1 MADFGLN
8 EEERMVQQ
16 LAHEFAVKEIRP
28 VAAYYDE
35 HEELPR
41 DIMLKANQLGLSAGM
56 MGQGVS
62 MLVSPVV
69 TEELSWGDSGIAIS
83 ISSSG
88 LALAAIMAMATEDQ
102 KKEWLP
108 KCVSTET
115 ELKLGA
121 FGLTEPEAGSDVA
134 NISTTAVRDGDDY
147 ILNGTKRF
155 ITNGG
160 IADVHVIFATED
172 KSKRWGGLCAFAIEK
187 DTPGLSMGTVWRKMG
202 IRASW
207 TADVILDDCRVPA
220 RNRLGPEPGAPPGAG
235 GGGGGAIGALGALE
249 RTRPMIGCL
258 ALGVGRAAF
267 EYAVDYARERIQFG
281 RPLIANQA
289 IGFKLADMAIELDA
303 ARLLIWRATW
313 MAATGVPFLRGEG
326 SMAKAFPSDAA
337 MRATVEAVQVLGGY
351 GYVSEF
357 PVEKWMRDA
366 KIFQIFEGAN
376 EIQRLVISRALS
388 GGIKSR

>member
-16 LAHEFAVKEIRP
+16 LAHEFALKEIRP

-41 DIMLKANQLGLSAGM
+41 DVMLKANQLGLSAGM
-56 MGQGVS
+56 MGQGAS

-88 LALAAIMAMATEDQ
+88 LALAAIMAMATDEQ
-102 KKEWLP
+102 KKEWVP
-108 KCVSTET
+108 KCLSTET

-147 ILNGTKRF
+147 VLNGTKRF

-172 KSKRWGGLCAFAIEK
+172 KSKKWGGLCAFAIEK
-187 DTPGLSMGTVWRKMG
+187 GTPGLSMGTVWKKMG

-207 TADVILDDCRVPA
+207 TADVVLEDCRVPA
-220 RNRLGPEPGAPPGAG
+220 RNRLGPEPGGPPGAG
-235 GGGGGAIGALGALE
+235 GGGGALGAIGALE

-267 EYAVDYARERIQFG
+267 EYALDYSKERIQFG
-281 RPLIANQA
+281 RPLIANEA
-289 IGFKLADMAIELDA
+289 IAFKLADMAIELDA

-313 MAATGVPFLRGEG
+313 MNATGVPFLRGEG
-326 SMAKAFPSDAA
+326 SMAKAFPSDVA
-337 MRATVEAVQVLGGY
+337 MRTAVEAVQILGGY
-351 GYVSEF
+351 GYVNEF

-388 GGIKSR
+388 AGIKSR

>member
-41 DIMLKANQLGLSAGM
+41 DVMLKANQLGLSAGM
-56 MGQGVS
+56 MGQGAS

-108 KCVSTET
+108 KCLSTET

-172 KSKRWGGLCAFAIEK
+172 KSKKWGGLCAFAIEK
-187 DTPGLSMGTVWRKMG
+187 GTPGMSMGTVWKKMG

-207 TADVILDDCRVPA
+207 TADVILEDCRVPA

-267 EYAVDYARERIQFG
+267 EYAVDYSRERIQFG
-281 RPLIANQA
+281 RPLIANEA
-289 IGFKLADMAIELDA
+289 IAFKLADMAIELDA

-313 MAATGVPFLRGEG
+313 MAATGVPFLHGEG
-326 SMAKAFPSDAA
+326 SMAKAFPSDVA
-337 MRATVEAVQVLGGY
+337 MRTTVEAVQVLGGY

-376 EIQRLVISRALS
+376 EIQRLVISRTLS
-388 GGIKSR
+388 QGIKSR

>member
-8 EEERMVQQ
+8 EEERMAQQ

-28 VAAYYDE
+28 KAAYYDE

-41 DIMLKANQLGLSAGM
+41 DIMLKANQLGLSTGM
-56 MGQGVS
+56 LGMGAS
-62 MLVSPVV
+62 ALTSPVI
-69 TEELSWGDSGIAIS
+69 TEELSWGDSGVAIS

-88 LALAAIMAMATEDQ
+88 LALAAIVAMATDEQ
-102 KKEWLP
+102 KKEWIP

-115 ELKLGA
+115 ELRLGA
-121 FGLTEPEAGSDVA
+121 FGLTEPEAGSDIG
-134 NISTTAVRDGDDY
+134 NMSTTAVRDGDDY

-155 ITNGG
+155 IPNGG

-172 KSKRWGGLCAFAIEK
+172 KSKKWGGLCAFAIEK
-187 DTPGLSMGTVWRKMG
+187 GTPGLSMGTVWKKMG

-207 TADVILDDCRVPA
+207 TADVVLEDCRVPA
-220 RNRLGPEPGAPPGAG
+220 RNRLGPEPGAPAGTG
-235 GGGGGAIGALGALE
+235 GGGGTLGALGALE

-267 EYAVDYARERIQFG
+267 EYSRDYAKERIQFG
-281 RPLIANQA
+281 RPLISNQA
-289 IGFKLADMAIELDA
+289 IAFKLADMAIELDA
-303 ARLLIWRATW
+303 ARLLIWRASW
-313 MAATGVPFLRGEG
+313 MAATGVPFLHAEG
-326 SMAKAFPSDAA
+326 SMAKAYPSDAA
-337 MRATVEAVQVLGGY
+337 MRATIEAVQILGGY

-376 EIQRLVISRALS
+376 EIQRLVIARSLA
-388 GGIKSR
+388 GGVKVR

>member
-41 DIMLKANQLGLSAGM
+41 DVMLKANQLGLSAGM

-102 KKEWLP
+102 KKEWFP

-172 KSKRWGGLCAFAIEK
+172 KSKKWGGLCAFAIEK
-187 DTPGLSMGTVWRKMG
+187 DTPGMSMGTVWKKMG

-207 TADVILDDCRVPA
+207 TADVVLDDCRVPA

-267 EYAVDYARERIQFG
+267 EYAVDYSRERIQFG

-289 IGFKLADMAIELDA
+289 IGFKLADMAMRTEA
-303 ARLLIWRATW
+303 ARQLLYKACAMMQELPKDMSRIGPEYIR
-313 MAATGVPFLRGEG
+313 MA
-326 SMAKAFPSDAA
+326 SMAKCYCGDVA
-337 MRATVEAVQVLGGY
+337 MWVSTEAVQVLGGY
-351 GYVSEF
+351 GYIKEY
-357 PVEKWMRDA
+357 PVERMMRDA
-366 KIFQIFEGAN
+366 KITQIYEGSN
-376 EIQRLVISRALS
+376 EIQRVVIANTL
-388 GGIKSR
+388 

>member
-8 EEERMVQQ
+8 EEERMVQR

-28 VAAYYDE
+28 KAAYHDE

-41 DIMLKANQLGLSAGM
+41 DIMLKANQLGLVDGM
-56 MGQGVS
+56 MGQS
-62 MLVSPVV
+62 DSILVGPIV
-69 TEELSWGDSGIAIS
+69 TEELSWGDAGIALS

-88 LALAAIMAMATEDQ
+88 LALAAITAMATDAQ
-102 KKEWLP
+102 KDYWVP
-108 KCVSTET
+108 KARSTDT
-115 ELKLGA
+115 ELRLGA
-121 FGLTEPEAGSDVA
+121 FGLTEPEAGSDVG

-172 KSKRWGGLCAFAIEK
+172 KSKKWGGLCAFAIEK
-187 DTPGLSMGTVWRKMG
+187 DTPGMTMGTVWKKMG

-207 TADVILDDCRVPA
+207 TSDVILDDCRVPA
-220 RNRLGPEPGAPPGAG
+220 RNRLGPEPGAAPGT
-235 GGGGGAIGALGALE
+235 GGGAGALGALAALE
-249 RTRPMIGCL
+249 RTRPSIGCL

-267 EYAVDYARERIQFG
+267 EYALDYSKERIQFG
-281 RPLIANQA
+281 RPLAANEAIA
-289 IGFKLADMAIELDA
+289 FKLADMAIELDA

-313 MAATGVPFLRGEG
+313 MGKTHVPFLRGEG
-326 SMAKAFPSDAA
+326 SMAKAFPSDVA
-337 MRATVEAVQVLGGY
+337 MRTTVEAVQILGGY

-376 EIQRLVISRALS
+376 EIQRLVIARALT
-388 GGIKSR
+388 GGMKSR

>member
-16 LAHEFAVKEIRP
+16 LAHEFALKEIRP
-28 VAAYYDE
+28 VAAYFDE

-41 DIMLKANQLGLSAGM
+41 DVMLKANQLGLSAGM
-56 MGQGVS
+56 MGQGAS

-88 LALAAIMAMATEDQ
+88 LALAAIMSMATDEQ
-102 KKEWLP
+102 KKEWMP
-108 KCVSTET
+108 KCLSTET

-121 FGLTEPEAGSDVA
+121 FGLTEPEAGSDVG

-172 KSKRWGGLCAFAIEK
+172 KSKKWGGLCAFAVEK
-187 DTPGLSMGTVWRKMG
+187 GTPGLSMGTVWKKMG

-207 TADVILDDCRVPA
+207 TADVILEDCRVPA
-220 RNRLGPEPGAPPGAG
+220 RNRMGPEPGAAPGAG
-235 GGGGGAIGALGALE
+235 GGAGALGALGALE

-267 EYAVDYARERIQFG
+267 EYALDYSKERIQFG
-281 RPLIANQA
+281 RPLIANEA
-289 IGFKLADMAIELDA
+289 IAFKLADMAIELDA

-326 SMAKAFPSDAA
+326 SMAKAFPSDVA
-337 MRATVEAVQVLGGY
+337 MRTTVEAVQVLGGY

-388 GGIKSR
+388 AGIKSR

>member
-16 LAHEFAVKEIRP
+16 LAHEFALKEIRP
-28 VAAYYDE
+28 VAAYFDE

-41 DIMLKANQLGLSAGM
+41 DVMLKANQLGLSAGM
-56 MGQGVS
+56 MGQGAS

-88 LALAAIMAMATEDQ
+88 LALAAIMSMATDEQ
-102 KKEWLP
+102 KKEWMP
-108 KCVSTET
+108 KCLSTET

-121 FGLTEPEAGSDVA
+121 FGLTEPEAGSDVG

-172 KSKRWGGLCAFAIEK
+172 KSKKWGGLCAFAVEK
-187 DTPGLSMGTVWRKMG
+187 GTPGLSMGTVWKKMG

-207 TADVILDDCRVPA
+207 TADVILEDCRVPA
-220 RNRLGPEPGAPPGAG
+220 RNRMGPEPGAALGAG
-235 GGGGGAIGALGALE
+235 GGAGALGALGALE

-267 EYAVDYARERIQFG
+267 EYALDYSKERIQFG
-281 RPLIANQA
+281 RPLIANEA
-289 IGFKLADMAIELDA
+289 IAFKLADMAIELDA

-326 SMAKAFPSDAA
+326 SMAKAFPSDVA
-337 MRATVEAVQVLGGY
+337 MRTTVEAVQVLGGY

-388 GGIKSR
+388 AGIKSR

>member
-16 LAHEFAVKEIRP
+16 LAHEFALKEIRP
-28 VAAYYDE
+28 EAPKYDE
-35 HEELPR
+35 HEGIPR
-41 DIMLKANQLGLSAGM
+41 DIMLKANQLGLSTGM
-56 MGQGVS
+56 FGRDTS
-62 MLVSPVV
+62 ILTPALI
-69 TEELSWGDSGIAIS
+69 TEELSWGDGGVALS

-88 LALAAIMAMATEDQ
+88 LALAAITAMGTDAQ
-102 KKEWLP
+102 KKEWVP
-108 KCVSTET
+108 KCMSTET
-115 ELKLGA
+115 ELRLGA
-121 FGLTEPEAGSDVA
+121 YCLTEPEAGSDVS

-160 IADVHVIFATED
+160 IADVHVVFATED
-172 KSKRWGGLCAFAIEK
+172 KSKKWGGLCAFAIEK
-187 DTPGLSMGTVWRKMG
+187 GTPGLSQGTVWKKMG

-207 TADVILDDCRVPA
+207 TADVILEDCRVPA
-220 RNRLGPEPGAPPGAG
+220 RNRLGPAPGEAPGTG
-235 GGGGGAIGALGALE
+235 GGGTLGALGALE
-249 RTRPMIGCL
+249 RTRPMIGCF

-267 EYAVDYARERIQFG
+267 EYALDYSKDRIQFG
-281 RPLIANQA
+281 RPLIANEGIA
-289 IGFKLADMAIELDA
+289 FKLADMAIELDA
-303 ARLLIWRATW
+303 ARLLIWRASW

-351 GYVSEF
+351 GYVNEF

-376 EIQRLVISRALS
+376 EIQRLVIARAIS

>member
-8 EEERMVQQ
+8 EEERMAQQ

-28 VAAYYDE
+28 KAAYYDE

-41 DIMLKANQLGLSAGM
+41 DIMLKANQLGLSTGM
-56 MGQGVS
+56 LGMGAS
-62 MLVSPVV
+62 ALTSPVI
-69 TEELSWGDSGIAIS
+69 TEELSWGDSGVAIS

-88 LALAAIMAMATEDQ
+88 LALAAIVAMATDEQ
-102 KKEWLP
+102 KKEWIP

-115 ELKLGA
+115 ELRLGA
-121 FGLTEPEAGSDVA
+121 FGLTEPEAGSDIG
-134 NISTTAVRDGDDY
+134 NMSTTAVRDGDDY

-172 KSKRWGGLCAFAIEK
+172 KSKKWGGLCAFAIEK
-187 DTPGLSMGTVWRKMG
+187 GTPGLSMGTVWKKMG

-207 TADVILDDCRVPA
+207 TADVVLEDCRVPA
-220 RNRLGPEPGAPPGAG
+220 RNRLGPEPGAPAGTG
-235 GGGGGAIGALGALE
+235 GGGGTLGALGALE

-267 EYAVDYARERIQFG
+267 EYSRDYAKERIQFG
-281 RPLIANQA
+281 RPLISNQA
-289 IGFKLADMAIELDA
+289 IAFKLADMAIELDA
-303 ARLLIWRATW
+303 ARLLIWRASW
-313 MAATGVPFLRGEG
+313 MAATGVPFLHAEG
-326 SMAKAFPSDAA
+326 SMAKAYPSDAA
-337 MRATVEAVQVLGGY
+337 MRATIEAVQILGGY

-376 EIQRLVISRALS
+376 EIQRLVIARSLA
-388 GGIKSR
+388 GGVKVR

>member
-41 DIMLKANQLGLSAGM
+41 DVMLKANQLGLSAGM

-88 LALAAIMAMATEDQ
+88 LALAAIMAMATDEQ
-102 KKEWLP
+102 KKEWVP
-108 KCVSTET
+108 KCLSTET

-121 FGLTEPEAGSDVA
+121 FGLTEPEAGSDVG

-172 KSKRWGGLCAFAIEK
+172 KSKKWGGLCAFAIEK
-187 DTPGLSMGTVWRKMG
+187 GTPGLSMGTVWKKMG

-207 TADVILDDCRVPA
+207 TADVVLEDCRVPA
-220 RNRLGPEPGAPPGAG
+220 RNRLGPEPGAAPGAG
-235 GGGGGAIGALGALE
+235 GGAGALGALGALE

-267 EYAVDYARERIQFG
+267 EYALDYSKERIQFG
-281 RPLIANQA
+281 RPLIANEA
-289 IGFKLADMAIELDA
+289 IAFKLADMAIELDA

-326 SMAKAFPSDAA
+326 SMAKAFPSDVA
-337 MRATVEAVQVLGGY
+337 MRTTVEAVQVLGGY

-388 GGIKSR
+388 AGIKSR

>member
-41 DIMLKANQLGLSAGM
+41 DVMLNKQRTLGWHDGTGRVDAGVA
-56 MGQGVS
+56 GRHRAFLGRQRHRH
-62 MLVSPVV
+62 
-69 TEELSWGDSGIAIS
+69 S
-83 ISSSG
+83 ISSTAWRWRHHG
-88 LALAAIMAMATEDQ
+88 HRGGPEAVVPQVRQLDRQA
-102 KKEWLP
+102 
-108 KCVSTET
+108 
-115 ELKLGA
+115 GA
-121 FGLTEPEAGSDVA
+121 FGRWIKLGRRQHFDDGC
-134 NISTTAVRDGDDY
+134 RDGGD

-172 KSKRWGGLCAFAIEK
+172 KSKKWGGLCAFAIEK
-187 DTPGLSMGTVWRKMG
+187 GTPGMSMGTVWKKMG

-207 TADVILDDCRVPA
+207 TADVVLDDCRVPA
-220 RNRLGPEPGAPPGAG
+220 RNRLGPEPGAPPSAG

-267 EYAVDYARERIQFG
+267 EYAVDYSRERIQFG

-289 IGFKLADMAIELDA
+289 IAFKLADMAIELDA
-303 ARLLIWRATW
+303 ARSHLATW
-313 MAATGVPFLRGEG
+313 MAATGVPFLHGGQHGEG
-326 SMAKAFPSDAA
+326 IPIGRRRSV
-337 MRATVEAVQVLGGY
+337 VEAVQVLGGY

-357 PVEKWMRDA
+357 PVEVDA
-366 KIFQIFEGAN
+366 RRRYSRSSKAQGD
-376 EIQRLVISRALS
+376 QRLVISRTI
-388 GGIKSR
+388 GNQSR

>member
-28 VAAYYDE
+28 HAAYYDE
-35 HEELPR
+35 HEDIPR
-41 DIMLKANQLGLSAGM
+41 DIMLKANALGLSAGM
-56 MGQGVS
+56 FGQSESV
-62 MLVSPVV
+62 LISPVV
-69 TEELSWGDSGIAIS
+69 TEELSWGDGGVALS

-88 LALAAIMAMATEDQ
+88 LALAAIVGMGTDEQQD
-102 KKEWLP
+102 EWVP
-108 KCVSTET
+108 KCMSTET
-115 ELKLGA
+115 ELRLGA
-121 FGLTEPEAGSDVA
+121 YCLTEPEAGSDVA
-134 NISTTAVRDGDDY
+134 NISTTAVKDGDDY

-160 IADVHVIFATED
+160 IADVHVVFATED
-172 KSKRWGGLCAFAIEK
+172 KSKKWGGLCAFAIEK
-187 DTPGLSMGTVWRKMG
+187 DTPGLSMGTVWKKMG

-207 TADVILDDCRVPA
+207 TADVILEDCRVPA
-220 RNRLGPEPGAPPGAG
+220 RNRLGPPPGAPAGTG
-235 GGGGGAIGALGALE
+235 GGSGALGALSALE
-249 RTRPMIGCL
+249 RTRPMIGCFG
-258 ALGVGRAAF
+258 LGVGRAAF
-267 EYAVDYARERIQFG
+267 EYALDYSKERIQFG
-281 RPLIANQA
+281 RPLAANEAIA
-289 IGFKLADMAIELDA
+289 FKLADMAIELDA

-313 MAATGVPFLRGEG
+313 MGRTHVPFLRGEG

-337 MRATVEAVQVLGGY
+337 MRATVEAVQILGGY

-376 EIQRLVISRALS
+376 EIQRLVIARAIT
-388 GGIKSR
+388 GGIRSR

>member
-28 VAAYYDE
+28 NAAQYDE
-35 HEELPR
+35 HEDIPR
-41 DIMLKANQLGLSAGM
+41 DIMLKACQLGLSDGM
-56 MGQGVS
+56 FGQS
-62 MLVSPVV
+62 ESDLVSPVI
-69 TEELSWGDSGIAIS
+69 TEELSWGDGGVALS

-88 LALAAIMAMATEDQ
+88 LALAAIHAMGTQEQ
-102 KKEWLP
+102 KDYWTP
-108 KCVSTET
+108 KAKSTDT
-115 ELKLGA
+115 ELRLGA
-121 FGLTEPEAGSDVA
+121 YCLTEPEAGSDVA
-134 NISTTAVRDGDDY
+134 NLSTTAVRDGDDY

-160 IADVHVIFATED
+160 IADVHVVFATED
-172 KSKRWGGLCAFAIEK
+172 KSKKWGGLCAFAIDK
-187 DTPGLSMGTVWRKMG
+187 GTPGLSMGTVWKKMG

-207 TADVILDDCRVPA
+207 TSDVILEDCRVPA
-220 RNRLGPEPGAPPGAG
+220 RNRLGPPPGSPPGTG
-235 GGGGGAIGALGALE
+235 GGSGALGALTALE
-249 RTRPMIGCL
+249 RTRPMIGCF

-267 EYAVDYARERIQFG
+267 EYALDYAKERIQFG
-281 RPLIANQA
+281 RPLAANEAIA
-289 IGFKLADMAIELDA
+289 FKLADMAIELDA

-313 MAATGVPFLRGEG
+313 MGRHKVPFFRGEG

-337 MRATVEAVQVLGGY
+337 MRATVEAVQILGGY
-351 GYVSEF
+351 GYVNEF

-376 EIQRLVISRALS
+376 EIQRLVIARAIT
-388 GGIKSR
+388 GGVKSR